1 MRLIP
6 YLLYLLL
13 IALHAVIFAD
23 MTAVLGVKIDLAALL
38 ILAVALS
45 KGELTAL
52 WFGFLAG
59 LTAGATLPNAI
70 GWYALFGATLG
81 LTANRIK
88 ERINVDSLAAR
99 LLIVFFGLALFNFA
113 IAAVVQPEGLKHL
126 WWREVPAGA
135 LYSTAV
141 AAVFFAIQKGQLTPR
156 KVRSIF

>member
-6 YLLYLLL
+6 YLLYLIL
-13 IALHAVIFAD
+13 IAMHVAIFAD
-23 MTAVLGVKIDLAALL
+23 LTAIWGVKIDLAALC
-38 ILAVALS
+38 ILAVALY

-52 WFGFLAG
+52 WFGFFAG
-59 LTAGATLPNAI
+59 LTAGAVLPNAI

-81 LTANRIK
+81 LTANRLK
-88 ERINVDSLAAR
+88 DRMNVDSLVAR
-99 LLIVFFGLALFNFA
+99 LLIVFFGLALFSFA
-113 IAAVVQPEGLKHL
+113 IAAVVQTEALRTL

-141 AAVFFAIQKGQLTPR
+141 AAIFFAIIHGHLTGR